1 MIFRKPTFGLLLVLL
16 GFFSASAEAHAF
28 GFGDFFGHTTS
39 FFAHIKERIAS
50 ELAPSA
56 PSFYQDIKA
65 EVTGNGE
72 GINSMVLYF
81 KTVNGVA
88 LGDSTCPAGWT
99 SAMKGFGPHYVG
111 VIGFD
116 WQDESGDDLWG
127 YIPGRPSTT
136 TEREPKDPPPPPE
149 PEGPTTGGGS
159 TPPEDGGGE
168 GGDGGEDK
176 PEKPQPDNITPGP
189 GPYDKDDSPPV
200 PGPGK
205 GPDDLP
211 FLLKD
216 NKAFALIPRARA
228 QAVGNYFITAV
239 GIGSDS
245 VCSDSNNHVV
255 PVQTIYNNGLQ
266 PVRDRMY
273 SMACYTDPQ
282 SGITECNRCRICVK

>member
-1 MIFRKPTFGLLLVLL
+1 MIFRKPTFEVLLVLFV
-16 GFFSASAEAHAF
+16 FFFVSAEAQAF
-28 GFGDFFGHTTS
+28 GLEAFLGRTAVFFTQ
-39 FFAHIKERIAS
+39 IKERIAGDF
-50 ELAPSA
+50 LPPV

-111 VIGFD
+111 VIGYD
-116 WQDESGDDLWG
+116 WQDENGDDWWG
-127 YIPGRPSTT
+127 YIPWRPATTTTSTT
-136 TEREPKDPPPPPE
+136 REPSDPPPPPE
-149 PEGPTTGGGS
+149 PGGPTTGGGS
-159 TPPEDGGGE
+159 PPPEDG
-168 GGDGGEDK
+168 GGEDK

-189 GPYDKDDSPPV
+189 GPYDKDNSPPV

-211 FLLKD
+211 SLLKG